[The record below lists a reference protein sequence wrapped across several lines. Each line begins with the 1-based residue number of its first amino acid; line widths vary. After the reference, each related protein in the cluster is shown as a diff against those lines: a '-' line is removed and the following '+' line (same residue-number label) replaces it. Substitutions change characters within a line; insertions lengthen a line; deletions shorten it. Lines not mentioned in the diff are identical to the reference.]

1 MKKVLLSAFLIL
13 GINACFAYSL
23 NGFSERFIRKFQNCE
38 PYIENSAFNKNGT
51 VYRDK
56 KQIAVGWGFYPNVIF
71 VGLKSQ
77 LTYFKYLCYN
87 QNMKITLDNSNTF
100 FTKKKVIIII
110 LAFLVYGLFLEL
122 FVQPCSKLICYNN
135 ICTMYS
141 TNGRFSKNTFEYSFN
156 RLDISDYQL
165 QKHKRLRGGPRYR
178 TSSSTSYSL
187 ILILKNNQMIHLPY
201 YFGKQQVKDFY
212 QDLKTNNDFIKFDSC
227 YVYRFE

>member
-1 MKKVLLSAFLIL
+1 
-13 GINACFAYSL
+13 
-23 NGFSERFIRKFQNCE
+23 
-38 PYIENSAFNKNGT
+38 
-51 VYRDK
+51 
-56 KQIAVGWGFYPNVIF
+56 
-71 VGLKSQ
+71 
-77 LTYFKYLCYN
+77 
-87 QNMKITLDNSNTF
+87 MKITLDNSNTF

-122 FVQPCSKLICYNN
+122 FVQPRSKLICYNN

-141 TNGRFSKNTFEYSFN
+141 KNGRFSKDTFEYSFN